1 VLSQASNPVALPSAR
16 PTAEAQTLLA
26 ATTVGEVY
34 LAITA
39 AAESLTSSALD
50 QIRSQLAKHLAVS
63 EAIIKLNMLSG
74 SVILQVTLSGE
85 RVDGA
90 RLAQQLETD
99 VTAGRLSNVVVGYV
113 PPNSHASCPEKVVAN
128 TVNLSAHFMQSNT
141 LRHLSIVEANA
152 FTECL
157 LIGAA
162 VGFPKSGNF
171 ADCCC

>member
-1 VLSQASNPVALPSAR
+1 MALPVVA
-16 PTAEAQTLLA
+16 
-26 ATTVGEVY
+26 TVGEIY
-34 LAITA
+34 LAIGVS
-39 AAESLTSSALD
+39 AEFLTPSGLD
-50 QIRSQLAKHLAVS
+50 QIRSQLAQHLGVS
-63 EAIIKLNMLSG
+63 KANIALNMLSG

-99 VTAGRLSNVVVGYV
+99 VTGGRLSGVVVGYV
-113 PPNSHASCPEKVVAN
+113 PPSSHASWPEKVVAN

-157 LIGAA
+157 LIGASL
-162 VGFPKSGNF
+162 GYPKSGNF
-171 ADCCC
+171 ANGRR